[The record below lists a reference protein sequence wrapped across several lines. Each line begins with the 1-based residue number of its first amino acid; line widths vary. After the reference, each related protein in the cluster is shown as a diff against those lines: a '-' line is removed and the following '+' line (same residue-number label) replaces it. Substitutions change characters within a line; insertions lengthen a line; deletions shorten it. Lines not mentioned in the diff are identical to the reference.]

1 MKATTKYSRA
11 ELLTA
16 LRNNKV
22 VVTFTKVDGT
32 IRDLYCTLKSDLI
45 PQDKAPKAPKA
56 PKQIKENDTIIKV
69 FALDTANGWRSFR
82 VDSVTGM
89 TIIAE

>member
-32 IRDLYCTLKSDLI
+32 TRDLYCTLKSDLI
-45 PQDKAPKAPKA
+45 PQDKAPKNTKL
-56 PKQIKENDTIIKV
+56 IKENDTIIKV

>member
-1 MKATTKYSRA
+1 MNTAKYSRA
-11 ELLTA
+11 DLLTA

-32 IRDLYCTLKSDLI
+32 KRDMLCTLRESLI
-45 PQDKAPKAPKA
+45 PSDKAPKNTK
-56 PKQIKENDTIIKV
+56 KIKENDSVIKV
-69 FALDTANGWRSFR
+69 FALGEADGWRSFR

-89 TIIAE
+89 TVITE